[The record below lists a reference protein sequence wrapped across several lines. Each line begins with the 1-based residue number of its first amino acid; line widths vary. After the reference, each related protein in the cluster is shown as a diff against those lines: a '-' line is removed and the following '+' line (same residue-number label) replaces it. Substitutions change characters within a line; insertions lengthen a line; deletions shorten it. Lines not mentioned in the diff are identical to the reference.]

1 MEQWFI
7 AWRIPEKLKLTYAK
21 DTLTGEAYNWWSQL
35 DADRIYFND
44 PAFTWKE
51 VKMLMYSEFV
61 KKTKHIQKMST
72 RRLIKNQVL
81 QPTVQRE
88 VVFQRQSSRPVH
100 PPQVKRNQGKHSNSL
115 KPPEVICYR
124 CQGKGH
130 LAKECP
136 TKRVVKSVL
145 SEAKETNLEVSDSD
159 TRIDDSF
166 SRMGKHIDDL
176 INLIKARSTSVSSNS
191 MTVLTHLSSAQ
202 KVESISGTNIEIK
215 EQEPNLAAQSSPTL
229 DKVISE
235 LKVNNPTYQNTGMM
249 HLHSVQNVDEGLGN
263 EETRTEAQQQENNEQ
278 STLETSTPADHALE
292 VVNTK
297 AESMQ
302 DNQVSEA
309 LNFTQYYFFES
320 STSSMK
326 HLLFPISDDSDIG
339 TMKKH
344 PEPNSQPYTQA
355 VVNGET
361 N

>member
-1 MEQWFI
+1 MEDDYSEEEAEEYNTSEVDWGEEADQDCWDDGDDHTEGHWCADSVPEYVPNDEQEYPEVEPESMDRYSTCYGPKSQLIYEDSSEGKYYSQACPRREKTTVAAPSRSYHGSLSRHAHSKPWNYNGDQFYQNRLAAPSIHFSGHKQGPSTYLRWEDDMEQW
-7 AWRIPEKLKLTYAK
+7 
-21 DTLTGEAYNWWSQL
+21 
-35 DADRIYFND
+35 
-44 PAFTWKE
+44 
-51 VKMLMYSEFV
+51 
-61 KKTKHIQKMST
+61 
-72 RRLIKNQVL
+72 
-81 QPTVQRE
+81 
-88 VVFQRQSSRPVH
+88 
-100 PPQVKRNQGKHSNSL
+100 
-115 KPPEVICYR
+115 

-166 SRMGKHIDDL
+166 SRMDKHIDDL

-215 EQEPNLAAQSSPTL
+215 EQETNLAAQSSPTL

-235 LKVNNPTYQNTGMM
+235 HKVNNLTYQNTGMM

-263 EETRTEAQQQENNEQ
+263 EETRTEAKPQENNEQ

-302 DNQVSEA
+302 DNQ
-309 LNFTQYYFFES
+309 
-320 STSSMK
+320 
-326 HLLFPISDDSDIG
+326 I
-339 TMKKH
+339 
-344 PEPNSQPYTQA
+344 
-355 VVNGET
+355 
-361 N
+361 